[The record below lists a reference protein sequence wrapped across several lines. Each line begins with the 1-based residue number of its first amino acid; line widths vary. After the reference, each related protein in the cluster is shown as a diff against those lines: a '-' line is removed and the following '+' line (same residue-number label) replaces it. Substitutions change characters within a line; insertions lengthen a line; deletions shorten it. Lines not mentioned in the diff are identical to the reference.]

1 MEKTKVS
8 FGAMQIVSVLLMVL
22 SPLLLTGCMS
32 IHEAARMGN
41 AAEVEKQLAWGV
53 NPNSKTFRY
62 RTAPLHEA
70 AANGKLRIVKLLLE
84 KGANVNVT
92 NEGGET
98 PLHYAAKHGYLE
110 VMEILLENGA
120 DPAQKGTGCGT
131 PMQWAR
137 RNRQIQSIKMLLDHD
152 VSINQRG
159 SGGRTALMEAV
170 SAEQLEIVNFLVA
183 NGADVNVTDE
193 RGEGCSPLC
202 IAAHHNNLE
211 IGRILL
217 KHGADPA
224 LECEDRKIPEDFLI
238 KIRKRN

>member
-1 MEKTKVS
+1 MR
-8 FGAMQIVSVLLMVL
+8 IVSVFLMVL

-41 AAEVEKQLAWGV
+41 AGEVEKQLKWGV
-53 NPNSKTFRY
+53 NPNSQTLRY

-70 AANGKLRIVKLLLE
+70 ASSGYARIVKLLLE
-84 KGANVNVT
+84 KGANVNIT

-98 PLHYAAKHGYLE
+98 PLHYAAKHGHTEIMQIL
-110 VMEILLENGA
+110 MENDA

-131 PMQWAR
+131 PMQWAAG
-137 RNRQIQSIKMLLDHD
+137 NGQIQSIKTLLDYD

-159 SGGRTALMEAV
+159 TGGRTALMEAV
-170 SAEQLEIVNFLVA
+170 SSEQLELVLFLLA
-183 NGADVNVTDE
+183 NGADVNITT
-193 RGEGCSPLC
+193 GLGGSCSPLYV
-202 IAAHHNNLE
+202 AAHRNNLE

-217 KHGADPA
+217 KHGADST
-224 LECEDRKIPEDFLI
+224 LECEGRKIPGDFLI